1 MTKTF
6 AVAIA
11 LALQISPPIFRFE
24 ADGFWLNLHHFLYV
38 LSRAQAATPD
48 SKRAAVI
55 GAPIDQAD
63 GLTHL
68 SAEERKVWTD
78 AVTFYANGPGK
89 MDAVFDN
96 ALIDITNAMRVP
108 PRATSSA
115 LKIDPA
121 LRATLERAAPI
132 YRRLW
137 WPRHQQA
144 NNERVRELVRQ
155 LEEHGD
161 HVRAYLT
168 KAYQLEWPVGG
179 HIVNVSGYTNWA
191 GAYSTSRGNLIVIAS
206 LDPQVKGYLGL
217 ESIFHEASHQWD
229 DAMIERLVRLSKA
242 NQTPPLRN
250 GLTHA
255 LIWYTVNEAVKSR
268 VPSHRGWAETLGMWN
283 QNPNRVFKPGLDT
296 YWKPYLDGKITLD
309 EALIGLLKS

>member
-1 MTKTF
+1 MAKTLS
-6 AVAIA
+6 AA
-11 LALQISPPIFRFE
+11 LLLAAQTGPRLFSFE

-38 LSRAQAATPD
+38 LSRAQAGAPD

-55 GAPIDQAD
+55 NAPIDQAD
-63 GLTHL
+63 GLNHL
-68 SAEERKVWTD
+68 SDAEKKVWAD

-89 MDAVFDN
+89 MDILFDTAAV
-96 ALIDITNAMRVP
+96 DITNALRVP
-108 PRATSSA
+108 PQAPASA

-137 WPRHQQA
+137 WPRQQKA
-144 NNERVRELVRQ
+144 NNDRVRELTRQ

-161 HVRAYLT
+161 QIRAYLT
-168 KAYQLEWPVGG
+168 RVYQQEWPAGG
-179 HIVNVSGYTNWA
+179 HMVNVSGYANWA

-206 LDPQVKGYLGL
+206 LDPQVNGYLAL
-217 ESIFHEASHQWD
+217 ESVFHEASHQWD
-229 DAMIERLVRLSKA
+229 DAMIARLLRLSKE

-255 LIWYTVNEAVKSR
+255 IIWYTVNEAVKSR
-268 VPSHRGWAETLGMWN
+268 VPLHRGWAETLGMWN
-283 QNPNRVFKPGLDT
+283 QNPNRAFKAGLDT
-296 YWKPYLDGKITLD
+296 YWKPYLDR
-309 EALIGLLKS
+309 